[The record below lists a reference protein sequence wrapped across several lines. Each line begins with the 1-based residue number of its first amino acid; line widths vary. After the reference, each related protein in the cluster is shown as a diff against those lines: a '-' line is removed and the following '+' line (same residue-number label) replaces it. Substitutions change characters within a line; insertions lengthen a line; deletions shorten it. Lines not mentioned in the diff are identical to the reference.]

1 MKRTVNRIKTV
12 GQNDIAQGGFRPRD
26 RVRDMEGDT
35 IYFSR
40 RAGEERTAAMKAA
53 HPAARQAH
61 LDLAGRYDD
70 LAQSIAAQ
78 DRTVLAGITRRQ
90 SDFATV

>member
-1 MKRTVNRIKTV
+1 
-12 GQNDIAQGGFRPRD
+12 
-26 RVRDMEGDT
+26 
-35 IYFSR
+35 
-40 RAGEERTAAMKAA
+40 MKAA